1 MKRFLSA
8 ILCLFAALSL
18 SAGPRHSFET
28 SYPSYKSLVMAG
40 YQGWFRAEGDGNG
53 IGFGHYGSGRLFD
66 DDHCTIDIWPD
77 VSEYEKTYETPFVKA
92 DGTRARV
99 FSSTDPS
106 TTDLHFKWMR
116 DYGVDGV
123 FMQRFFNAA
132 RASAAGKPTAA
143 DKILSQAL
151 DAASRYDR
159 AIAVMY
165 DLSGLRGRGED
176 CSAIIEDWKHLVD
189 SLKVTN
195 QPGRKTYLHHE
206 GKPVVAIWGI
216 GFPDRPYNIRNIGL
230 EALLDFFHNDPE
242 YGGCAVMLGVPAYWR
257 TLGADTTPDEYL
269 HEIIRKADIVFP
281 WTVQRFSPLLHNEGD
296 RIRDF
301 FKKDISWCKE
311 NGVDYAATVYPG
323 FSWHNLS
330 IREFP
335 DDIKPV
341 GSIPR
346 QGGRFFWQQISTA
359 ISCGAEMLYVAMF
372 DEIDEGTAIFK
383 CTGDSPVTAKSEFI
397 GMDGKPSDH
406 YLFLTGE
413 ASRTLKGV
421 RPLSMKM
428 PQRTFAN
435 PVIPGDAPD
444 PTLIRIGSTY
454 YAAATSGNYAPVY
467 PIFKSS
473 DLVNWEQCG
482 NVFDTFPEWTS
493 GDFWAPEFVVRG
505 GLVYCYYT
513 ARRASDGI
521 SCVGVAVA
529 SSPEGP
535 FEDKGVIV
543 EWGSEAIDSF
553 VFEDE
558 GTAYITWKA
567 YGLDDRHI
575 ELLAAPLSED
585 GLSLAGEPFTLL
597 TDSVDQGME
606 GQIVFKSGDY
616 YHILYSAL
624 DCCSP
629 KSDYEVRTARSRSFK
644 GPYEFNPH
652 GAILKGDGALIQS
665 AGHGTA
671 VRTPDGRMMY
681 LCHAFFRGN
690 GLYLGRQGVLH
701 SIVVGKDNWPV
712 VETGSAAAGLQPM
725 LVSAATVQSRSLG
738 FRDGFTSASLSPQWL
753 HRHKE
758 YTPEYTIRKG
768 TLSLRGSSALSHV
781 LCLRPLCPS
790 YRFDAKDV
798 SGHGGLVFTAGER
811 RQIMFVLDSGEL
823 KVVSCGS
830 KGKETVAS
838 VKYPGRKV
846 NLAVEVDN
854 VFTLKFLWS
863 KDGRTWNELGGCDA
877 ASVSGKAKYRPGV
890 ISLDGGVQLAEFAM
904 EPIEKE

>member
-1 MKRFLSA
+1 MKRLLPT
-8 ILCLFAALSL
+8 ILCFIAVLPIQ
-18 SAGPRHSFET
+18 AGPKHSFET
-28 SYPSYKSLVMAG
+28 SYPSYESLVMAG

-53 IGFGHYGSGRLFD
+53 VGFGHYGSGNLFD
-66 DDHCTIDIWPD
+66 EDHCTIDIWPD
-77 VSEYEKTYETPFVKA
+77 ISEYEKTYETPFVKA
-92 DGTRARV
+92 DGTPARV

-106 TTDLHFKWMR
+106 TTDLHFRWMR
-116 DYGVDGV
+116 DYGLDGV

-132 RASAAGKPTAA
+132 KASAAGKPTAA

-151 DAASRYDR
+151 EAASKYDR

-176 CSAIIEDWKHLVD
+176 CTAIMEDWKHLVD

-195 QPGRKTYLHHE
+195 QPGRKTYLHHN
-206 GKPVVAIWGI
+206 GKPVVAVWGV

-230 EALLDFFHNDPE
+230 EELLDFFHNDPE

-257 TLGADTTPDEYL
+257 TLGSDTTPDGYL

-281 WTVQRFSPLLHNEGD
+281 WTVQRFSPLLHNEVD

-301 FKKDISWCKE
+301 FRDDVAWCRD

-330 IREFP
+330 LREFAH
-335 DDIKPV
+335 DVKPV

-346 QGGRFFWQQISTA
+346 QGGRFFWQQICSA
-359 ISCGAEMLYVAMF
+359 IGSGARMLYVAMF

-383 CTGDSPVTAKSEFI
+383 CTGDSPVSSKTEFI

-406 YLFLTGE
+406 YLFLAGE
-413 ASRTLKGV
+413 ASRTLKGE
-421 RPLSMKM
+421 RELSAKM

-435 PVIPGDAPD
+435 PVIPGDVPD
-444 PTLIRIGSTY
+444 PTLIRVGSTY
-454 YAAATSGNYAPVY
+454 YAAATSGSYAPVY
-467 PIFKSS
+467 PIFKST

-482 NVFDTFPEWTS
+482 NVFDTFPEWAS
-493 GDFWAPEFVVRG
+493 GDFWAPEFFVRN

-529 SSPEGP
+529 ASPEGP

-543 EWGSEAIDSF
+543 EWGREAIDSF
-553 VFEDE
+553 VFEDD

-585 GLSLAGEPFTLL
+585 GLSLSGDAFTLL
-597 TDSVDQGME
+597 VDDVDQGME
-606 GQIVFKSGDY
+606 GQMIFKSGDY

-629 KSDYEVRTARSRSFK
+629 RSDYEVRTARSRSFK

-652 GAILKGDGALIQS
+652 GAILKGDGTVIQS

-671 VRTPDGRMMY
+671 AVTPDGRMMY
-681 LCHAFFRGN
+681 LCHAFFKGD
-690 GLYLGRQGVLH
+690 GLFLGRQGVLH
-701 SIVVGKDNWPV
+701 SIAIGKDNWPV
-712 VETGSAAAGLQPM
+712 VETGPAAA
-725 LVSAATVQSRSLG
+725 SVQSMPVTGLAVQARPLQ
-738 FRDGFTSASLSPQWL
+738 FRDDFTGTVLSPQWL

-758 YTPEYTIRKG
+758 YVPEYTLRKG
-768 TLSLRGSSALSHV
+768 VLSLSGSADGSHV
-781 LCLRPLCPS
+781 LCLRTLCPS
-790 YRFDAKDV
+790 YRFEAKDV
-798 SGHGGLVFTAGER
+798 SGHGGLAFTAGSR
-811 RQIMFVLDSGEL
+811 KQILLALDGGEL
-823 KVVSCGS
+823 KAVSVGR
-830 KGKETVAS
+830 KGEETLFAT
-838 VKYPGRKV
+838 KYSGRKV
-846 NLAVEVDN
+846 CLAVEVDG
-854 VFTLKFLWS
+854 VFGLRFLWS
-863 KDGRTWNELGGCDA
+863 RDGKNWNVLGECDA
-877 ASVSGKAKYRPGV
+877 ASVAGKAQYLPGIV
-890 ISLDGGVQLAEFAM
+890 ALEGGVKLTGFTM
-904 EPIEKE
+904 EQIEK